1 MSDQTA
7 NLEADL
13 RRVPQLADL
22 ATEVIEWLAE
32 HVEVTEYAPGDVL
45 VQAGA
50 PADRMFIVLEG
61 EFRRQGD
68 TGMPFRLHG
77 PQITGMLPYSRLKNY
92 PATAYAVVPSR
103 IATLSTKFFPEM
115 LQKSPEL
122 GQRLVEIMSDRIR
135 ENTRIVEQQEK
146 LMSLGKLS
154 AGLAHELNNPASAVR
169 RGAESLREAVTR
181 LSEAN
186 LRLNHQ
192 LLDERQLAALA
203 ALEVEWLNCA
213 SSSIPDPLEQS
224 DREQA
229 IADWLDEHGVTE
241 SWTIAPNLAEAGLS
255 AGQLEEIAQPFPS
268 NALGDILR
276 RVSYTL
282 LVGSLVDQIEN
293 SASRISELVKA
304 IKEYSYMDQ
313 GLVQEVDLHQG
324 LESTLVML
332 RHRLKSG
339 IEVIREYDRTLP
351 RICARPSE
359 LNQVW
364 TNLIINA
371 IEAMNG
377 KGELRIRTAREVDF
391 ALVEV
396 VDNGSGIAPEI
407 QSRIFDPFFTTKEV
421 GEGTGLGLD
430 IVHRI
435 VREHSGNVRF
445 ESRGGETRFQV
456 RLPLERKR

>member
-1 MSDQTA
+1 VSDQTA

-103 IATLSTKFFPEM
+103 IASLSTKFFPEM

-192 LLDERQLAALA
+192 L
-203 ALEVEWLNCA
+203 
-213 SSSIPDPLEQS
+213 P
-224 DREQA
+224 
-229 IADWLDEHGVTE
+229 
-241 SWTIAPNLAEAGLS
+241 
-255 AGQLEEIAQPFPS
+255 
-268 NALGDILR
+268 
-276 RVSYTL
+276 
-282 LVGSLVDQIEN
+282 
-293 SASRISELVKA
+293 
-304 IKEYSYMDQ
+304 
-313 GLVQEVDLHQG
+313 
-324 LESTLVML
+324 
-332 RHRLKSG
+332 
-339 IEVIREYDRTLP
+339 
-351 RICARPSE
+351 
-359 LNQVW
+359 
-364 TNLIINA
+364 
-371 IEAMNG
+371 
-377 KGELRIRTAREVDF
+377 
-391 ALVEV
+391 
-396 VDNGSGIAPEI
+396 
-407 QSRIFDPFFTTKEV
+407 
-421 GEGTGLGLD
+421 
-430 IVHRI
+430 
-435 VREHSGNVRF
+435 
-445 ESRGGETRFQV
+445 
-456 RLPLERKR
+456 